1 MSFPL
6 ISSEGAALTNSNP
19 IAVTTPTTG
28 TFDDTDIGNVAAS
41 ATPPVPAT
49 PTVSPPPDDLGF
61 GRVVAQRSRGRLF
74 NRDGTSTATKYGL
87 RAQRTERLYLTALQ
101 APWAVFVLWMFGA
114 VLLLNGIFALAY
126 AALPAGSLLGAEA
139 LGIRDPF
146 LRAFVF
152 STGIFTT
159 TGTGPLH
166 AVGITA
172 NWLVVIESLAGPL
185 TLVLVGGLLLARL
198 IRPRA
203 QLRFSESAVVAPYDG
218 GRALMFRLVNELPS
232 HMTDV
237 RADVSLS
244 LYETLNGKRERN
256 FHQLALERSQV
267 ALFPLH
273 WTIVHPITADSPL
286 HGFTPQ
292 QLRESEAE
300 LLILISAHEETFS
313 THVSVRASYYWDD
326 ITWDAKFADIFAQA
340 AGESIAIDV
349 ERLDRLD
356 RLPEGATS
364 VPSAKELTKKD

>member
-1 MSFPL
+1 V
-6 ISSEGAALTNSNP
+6 N
-19 IAVTTPTTG
+19 TPTAG
-28 TFDDTDIGNVAAS
+28 TFDDTDIGGVA
-41 ATPPVPAT
+41 
-49 PTVSPPPDDLGF
+49 PTAAPIAAVSPVAPVAPPADDLGF

-74 NRDGTSTATKYGL
+74 NRDGTSTSTKYGL

-126 AALPAGSLLGAEA
+126 AALPSGSLVGAEV
-139 LGIRDPF
+139 LGITDPF

-159 TGTGPLH
+159 TGTGPIH

-203 QLRFSESAVVAPYDG
+203 QLRFSESAVVAPYNG
-218 GRALMFRLVNELPS
+218 ARGLMFRCVNELPS
-232 HMTDV
+232 QLTDL
-237 RADVSLS
+237 RANVSLS
-244 LYETLNGKRERN
+244 LYEVVNGKRERN
-256 FHQLALERSQV
+256 FHQLTLERSQV

-273 WTIVHPITADSPL
+273 WTVVHPITDDSPL
-286 HGFTPQ
+286 LGFTPQ
-292 QLRESEAE
+292 RLREAEAE
-300 LLILISAHEETFS
+300 LLILITAHEETFS

-326 ITWDAKFADIFAQA
+326 ITWDAKFADIFAQST
-340 AGESIAIDV
+340 GESIAIDV

-356 RLPEGATS
+356 RLPEGTTS
-364 VPSAKELTKKD
+364 VPSSLELTKKG

>member
-1 MSFPL
+1 M
-6 ISSEGAALTNSNP
+6 
-19 IAVTTPTTG
+19 TTPTAG
-28 TFDDTDIGNVAAS
+28 TFDDTDIGGVTPTTAPVAPVAPVASVAA
-41 ATPPVPAT
+41 
-49 PTVSPPPDDLGF
+49 PPDDLGF

-87 RAQRTERLYLTALQ
+87 RAQRTERLYLAALQ
-101 APWAVFVLWMFGA
+101 APWTVFVMWVFGA
-114 VLLLNGIFALAY
+114 VLLLNGVFALTY
-126 AALPAGSLLGAEA
+126 AALPADALVGSEV
-139 LGIRDPF
+139 LGIADPF

-159 TGTGPLH
+159 TGTGTIH

-172 NWLVVIESLAGPL
+172 NWVVVIESLTGP
-185 TLVLVGGLLLARL
+185 LVLVLAGGLLLARL

-218 GRALMFRLVNELPS
+218 GRGLMFRFVNELPS
-232 HMTDV
+232 QLTDV

-244 LYETLNGKRERN
+244 LFEVIDGKRERN
-256 FHQLALERSQV
+256 FHQLTLERSQV
-267 ALFPLH
+267 AVFPLH
-273 WTIVHPITADSPL
+273 WTVVHPLTVDSPL
-286 HGFTPQ
+286 RGFTPQ

-313 THVSVRASYYWDD
+313 THVSVRASYFWDD
-326 ITWDAKFADIFAQA
+326 ITWDARFADIFAQS

-356 RLPEGATS
+356 RLPEGTTS
-364 VPSAKELTKKD
+364 VPAPRELTTSG